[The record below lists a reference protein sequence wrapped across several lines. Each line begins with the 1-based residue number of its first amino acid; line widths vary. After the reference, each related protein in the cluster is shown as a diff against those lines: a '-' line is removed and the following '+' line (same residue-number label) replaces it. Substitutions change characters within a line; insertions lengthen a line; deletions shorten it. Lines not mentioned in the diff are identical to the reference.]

1 MHTLLLIESNGRPF
15 LLICL
20 VDLFLRALEN
30 TNKLVLWHRGADWG
44 HHVLLLS
51 TSVAVLGLLADH
63 ASASDLL
70 RSCLITALVITTI
83 PLSI

>member
-1 MHTLLLIESNGRPF
+1 M
-15 LLICL
+15 ICL
-20 VDLFLRALEN
+20 LDFFLRTLEN
-30 TNKLVLWHRGADWG
+30 TNKLVFWHRGADRG

-51 TSVAVLGLLADH
+51 AGVAVLGLLAYH

-70 RSCLITALVITTI
+70 RSCLITALVITTL

>member
-1 MHTLLLIESNGRPF
+1 MRT
-15 LLICL
+15 
-20 VDLFLRALEN
+20 LEN

-51 TSVAVLGLLADH
+51 AAVAVLSLLADH
-63 ASASDLL
+63 ASTCDLL
-70 RSCLITALVITTI
+70 RSCLITALVITTL